1 MAAPTE
7 LRFCWWNVQD
17 FAHFDPSQ
25 AVIDRWPRTIVEYA
39 EKSRRVVAAFDKMF
53 GKSDPDVI
61 GLCEITR
68 KAAEEL
74 QRLRFPAHR
83 LIFTEAGD
91 PVAFQVVLL
100 IRERSGLDGRMAW
113 FPDDVSAG
121 TRPMGV
127 VRYFSRKTHILFVA
141 CHWPAFDESTSRE
154 ARRRCADTL
163 RGGIY
168 DFLHPQTEAAIPR
181 HVVVFGDFNTE
192 PHDELFADTLY
203 ASRDRDHARRRRHHT
218 DEPIRRV
225 RLYNC
230 GWRLV
235 GESHSHGQ
243 AEPVERRVGTYYSV
257 SKHEWRTY
265 DQVLASGGLL
275 TGKTPYLDERELL
288 VRTDAGNLIDNK
300 PAKFRFEN
308 GVGDGLSDHY
318 PLTGRIALA

>member
-25 AVIDRWPRTIVEYA
+25 SVIKRWPRTAAEYA

-68 KAAEEL
+68 KAAEQL
-74 QRLRFPAHR
+74 QQSRFPAHR

-91 PVAFQVVLL
+91 PFAFQVVLL
-100 IRERSGLDGRMAW
+100 IRQGNGLEKRGPWVPR
-113 FPDDVSAG
+113 DVSAG
-121 TRPMGV
+121 TRSMGV
-127 VRYFSRKTHILFVA
+127 VRYYSRKTHILFVA
-141 CHWPAFDESTSRE
+141 CHWPAFDEPTSRD

-168 DFLHPQTEAAIPR
+168 DFLFPQSAPAIPR
-181 HVVVFGDFNTE
+181 HVVAFGDFNTE

-203 ASRDRDHARRRRHHT
+203 ASRDRDHARRQRHHT
-218 DEPIRRV
+218 DESVRRV

-230 GWRLV
+230 GWRFT

-243 AEPVERRVGTYYSV
+243 AEPSERRVGTFYRV
-257 SKHEWRTY
+257 SAHEWRTY
-265 DQVLASGGLL
+265 DQVLVTGGLL
-275 TGKTPYLDERELL
+275 TGSAPYFDEGELL

-308 GVGDGLSDHY
+308 GVGYGLSDHY
-318 PLTGRIALA
+318 PLSGRIVLG